1 MCLYLMIYI
10 VIGKS
15 AAGKNKVAQ
24 LIKENMPSIK
34 PIITTTSRP
43 MQEGEKQ
50 DVDYHFVSKDEF
62 LNKVAAEEFIEY
74 VSNKTVYRGHPA
86 VWYYGTTKD
95 AINPDEDCVIVVDP
109 DGADSLICE
118 FGRDKC
124 KVVLVD
130 AHNRVRCKRAMERST
145 VSMSEWRKRAEED
158 DAKFGR
164 IRFCYDCVI
173 DNNEDVSDEVIW
185 NKVKQALSN
194 C

>member
-1 MCLYLMIYI
+1 MIYI
-10 VIGKS
+10 ITGKS

-43 MQEGEKQ
+43 MREGEKQ
-50 DVDYHFVSKDEF
+50 NVDYHFVSKDEF

-109 DGADSLICE
+109 DGADSLIYE

-124 KVVLVD
+124 KIILVD
-130 AHNRVRCKRAMERST
+130 ARNSVRCKRAMRRSA
-145 VSMSEWRKRAEED
+145 VSMSEWLRRAEED
-158 DAKFGR
+158 NAKFSR
-164 IRFCYDCVI
+164 IGFCYDCVI
-173 DNNEDVSDEVIW
+173 DNNENVSDEILWSRVR
-185 NKVKQALSN
+185 KALVSLG
-194 C
+194 CGK